1 MNGPRRLLAG
11 MREAAEHTPAR
22 RDRYIDLL
30 RALAIVLVAVG
41 HWLMVVVETGDGIDG
56 GNALADLPW
65 AEPLTW
71 FFQVMPVFFLVG
83 GYSHAASLASHR
95 RKGGD
100 TTGWLLGRTDRLLRP
115 TTLFLCLWWAAA
127 FGAVS
132 LGADPTIVGLAVWAA
147 TIPLWF
153 LTAYLAVVL
162 LAPALYALHRRFGAA
177 VPAVLVGLVA
187 VLDLLRL
194 GSGVP
199 VVGEANHLLVWIAL
213 HQCGF
218 VLYDHPGAGRPAPW
232 SGLTV
237 LGLAL
242 LCALTVFGPYPVSM
256 VDVPGAE
263 MGNASPPSLALLVL
277 GLTQTC
283 LALSLAGPAR
293 RLLRAGGPWTAVVGV
308 NTVVLTLFLWH
319 MSAAILAGV
328 LLYGTGLLPQPPVG
342 SAEWLLLRV
351 PWVLGV
357 SAVMIVLLALLGPVE
372 ARTGPS
378 GAGRRAGRLR
388 GVGAA
393 LKGRTVVVWCALP
406 AAFAGFAWCALAG
419 PGMHGAGALPT
430 AGFVLYLG
438 AAAVL
443 REARR
448 SVARD
453 TGRG

>member
-11 MREAAEHTPAR
+11 VREAAEHTPAR

-30 RALAIVLVAVG
+30 RALAIVLVALG

-56 GNALADLPW
+56 ANALADLPW

-127 FGAVS
+127 LVAGL
-132 LGADPTIVGLAVWAA
+132 LGTDPGIIGLAVWAA

-162 LAPALYALHRRFGAA
+162 LAPGLYALHRRFGAA
-177 VPAVLVGLVA
+177 FPVVLVALVA

-194 GSGVP
+194 GLGVP
-199 VVGEANHLLVWIAL
+199 GVGEANHLLVWVAL

-218 VLYDHPGAGRPAPW
+218 VLHDRPGAGRPALW
-232 SGLTV
+232 SGLTA

-242 LCALTVFGPYPVSM
+242 VCALTVFGPYPVSM

-263 MGNASPPSLALLVL
+263 MGNASPPSLALLLL
-277 GLTQTC
+277 GLTQMC

-293 RLLRAGGPWTAVVGV
+293 RLLRAAGAWTAVVGV
-308 NTVVLTLFLWH
+308 NAVVLTLFLWH

-328 LLYGTGLLPQPPVG
+328 LLYGTGLMPQPAVG

-357 SAVMIVLLALLGPVE
+357 GAVMVVLLALLGPVE

-378 GAGRRAGRLR
+378 GAGWRAGRFQ

-393 LKGRTVVVWCALP
+393 LRARAVVVWCAFP
-406 AAFAGFAWCALAG
+406 AAFTGFAWCALAG
-419 PGMHGAGALPT
+419 PGMHGVGALPT
-430 AGFVLYLG
+430 AGFLLYLG
-438 AAAVL
+438 AAAAL
-443 REARR
+443 RAARW
-448 SVARD
+448 SAARE